1 MKLFGLA
8 DGNNFYCSCER
19 VFDPR
24 LHGLAMVVLSN
35 NDGCV
40 VARSEEAKALGIQMG
55 VPAFQIQP
63 LIRQHGVR
71 VFSSNYTLY
80 GDMSARMMQ
89 VLAECVPGAE
99 VYSIDECFLDFT
111 GMADAEGRARAARA
125 KVLKWT
131 GLPVCVGLAATKTL
145 AKAANKLAKKEP
157 GGVLR
162 ITEANREEWLARLP
176 VEKVWGIGRQH
187 AKRLAARG
195 VATALE
201 LSETD
206 TGWAR
211 ATMGV
216 TGERLVLE
224 LRGLSC
230 MGIEEIA
237 PKKKNICCAKGFGH
251 PLTEFEDVA
260 QALACYTEIVARKLR
275 TEKQVATAMQVFLM
289 TNPHRPDEP
298 QYHPQITVTL
308 PEATNYTPALS
319 ATANRMLRA
328 IWRVGHRYRKVGVM
342 LLELRETVQTEL
354 FTGMRN
360 VAAKVRLQT
369 AADSLE
375 GRVRWAAMGFEEEW
389 KLRAEKRT
397 QRFTTQ
403 WDELPV
409 ARAA

>member
-24 LHGLAMVVLSN
+24 LRGLPMIVLSN

-40 VARSEEAKALGIQMG
+40 VARSEEAKALGIEMG
-55 VPAFQIQP
+55 VPVFQIQP
-63 LIRQHGVR
+63 LIRQHRVR

-89 VLAECVPGAE
+89 VLAECVPSAE

-111 GMADAEGRARAARA
+111 GMADAEDRARAARA
-125 KVLKWT
+125 KVLQWT
-131 GLPVCVGLAATKTL
+131 GLPICVGLAATKTL

-157 GGVLR
+157 GGVLQ
-162 ITEANREEWLARLP
+162 ITEENRAAWLARLP

-195 VATALE
+195 VTTALE

-230 MGIEEIA
+230 VGIEEIA

-260 QALACYTEIVARKLR
+260 QALSCYTEIIARKLR
-275 TEKQVATAMQVFLM
+275 TEKQVATVMQVFLM

-308 PEATNYTPALS
+308 PEATSYTPALS
-319 ATANRMLRA
+319 ATANRLLRT
-328 IWRVGHRYRKVGVM
+328 IWRDGHRYRKVGVM
-342 LLELRETVQTEL
+342 LLELRDAVQTEL
-354 FTGMRN
+354 FTGTRN
-360 VAAKVRLQT
+360 TAAKSRLQ
-369 AADSLE
+369 AAVDSLE

-389 KLRAEKRT
+389 KLRAQMRT

-409 ARAA
+409 ANAA